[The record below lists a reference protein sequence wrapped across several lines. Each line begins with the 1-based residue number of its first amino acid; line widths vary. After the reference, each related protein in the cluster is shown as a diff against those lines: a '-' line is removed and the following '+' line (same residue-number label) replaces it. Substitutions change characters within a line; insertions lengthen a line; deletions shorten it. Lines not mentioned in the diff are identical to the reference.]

1 MGIAEPFAKNKN
13 LFGEQEMSDIAEG
26 HNIHV
31 ELALLALQGAMS
43 EIRFIE
49 ENEINTSGFRDRF
62 PVLLNELNKAVYYLS
77 NIKSRASFFE
87 LNGYRIR
94 VRDQDG
100 AISDHERKAA
110 SLRLAVQGLDEQ
122 SEVLKVERIDP
133 LSKEVLNEF
142 YNDFKSEKSL

>member
-1 MGIAEPFAKNKN
+1 
-13 LFGEQEMSDIAEG
+13 MSDIAKE

-49 ENEINTSGFRDRF
+49 ENAINNSGFRDRL
-62 PVLLNELNKAVYYLS
+62 PVLLNDLKKAVYYLS
-77 NIKSRASFFE
+77 NTHNRASFFE
-87 LNGYRIR
+87 MNDYRIC

-110 SLRLAVQGLDEQ
+110 SLSLAVQGLDEQ
-122 SEVLKVERIDP
+122 SEVLHVGRIDS
-133 LSKEVLNEF
+133 LSKEVLNQF
-142 YNDFKSEKSL
+142 YNDFSSERSI

>member
-1 MGIAEPFAKNKN
+1 
-13 LFGEQEMSDIAEG
+13 MSDIAKE
-26 HNIHV
+26 HNVHV
-31 ELALLALQGAMS
+31 ELALLALQGALS
-43 EIRFIE
+43 EVRFIE
-49 ENEINTSGFRDRF
+49 ENEINNSGFRDRL

-77 NIKSRASFFE
+77 NIKNRASFFE
-87 LNGYRIR
+87 MNGYRIR

-110 SLRLAVQGLDEQ
+110 NLRLAVQSLDAQ

-142 YNDFKSEKSL
+142 YNDVGSYK